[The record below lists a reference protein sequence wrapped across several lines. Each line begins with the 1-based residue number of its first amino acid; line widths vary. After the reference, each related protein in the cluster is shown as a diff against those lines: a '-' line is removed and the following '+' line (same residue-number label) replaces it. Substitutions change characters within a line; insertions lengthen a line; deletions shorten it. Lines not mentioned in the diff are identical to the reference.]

1 MLPNQA
7 ELDIAAYTLAATIS
21 NLEDFASR
29 LQRADEPTDQELEAF
44 VSSTDPVPE
53 RPPLD
58 RDEVAHLMAFA
69 TSAVEDATALGEHA
83 QRLLELSRGFY
94 YESLNATTVYERSQA
109 NIAAWLREQASRIE
123 GASGDQSRAA
133 QA

>member
-1 MLPNQA
+1 LFPA
-7 ELDIAAYTLAATIS
+7 
-21 NLEDFASR
+21 
-29 LQRADEPTDQELEAF
+29 PTRYQ
-44 VSSTDPVPE
+44 SGRRSTGTK
-53 RPPLD
+53 L
-58 RDEVAHLMAFA
+58 HTLMAFA

>member
-1 MLPNQA
+1 MLPTQA

-58 RDEVAHLMAFA
+58 RDEVAHFDG
-69 TSAVEDATALGEHA
+69 VRD
-83 QRLLELSRGFY
+83 
-94 YESLNATTVYERSQA
+94 
-109 NIAAWLREQASRIE
+109 
-123 GASGDQSRAA
+123 
-133 QA
+133 